1 MVSCLVLFP
10 VVNPLGFK
18 QGLYFIFSCSF
29 IFCSDFFLSRKALGA
44 RRVENSVFLL
54 AAMLFSA
61 LNGIVNA
68 NRTCCSCRTK

>member
-29 IFCSDFFLSRKALGA
+29 IFC
-44 RRVENSVFLL
+44 FLL
-54 AAMLFSA
+54 LMELLMLIVLAAAAERNKLYFLLLF
-61 LNGIVNA
+61 IVTRSFSLLVCWLKIYA
-68 NRTCCSCRTK
+68 